1 MFPKMIAIEQTRY
14 HRTRSF
20 VSDPATVGS
29 GGGGGRQ
36 DRQDERTVEHQC
48 HKMHRKDHGLF
59 LLAKSGNVWILR
71 VDSTK
76 IHDETILA
84 I

>member
-1 MFPKMIAIEQTRY
+1 MRREQKETAREGL
-14 HRTRSF
+14 
-20 VSDPATVGS
+20 VGRERGGGGG

-36 DRQDERTVEHQC
+36 ERQDERTVEHQC